1 MSSKK
6 IEQRF
11 EALRM
16 LVAVLF
22 AVILCFIIILIIS
35 DEPGKALYYLIFGP
49 FTTINRAGQ
58 IVEKMQPLLLTGC
71 ALNLM
76 ILAGN
81 FSVIAEG
88 CFLIAPCFTVGAIV
102 VNEFFYPLANLGELG
117 RIIWVTCSILFGA
130 LVGGLVGCLPSVIKR
145 LWGCDE
151 VITSIM
157 LNAILV
163 QFDDFMVKRVLYDA
177 EAGVSASKEYPEYS
191 KLTRLIYG
199 TRVTTAIF
207 IALAFCVIT
216 YIIVAH
222 TKLGYEARLVG
233 LNPSFARYSGINVQK
248 TGFIIAL
255 LAGAFAGIGGVIH
268 TLSFNERF
276 NWVAEQGYGNN
287 GIFVGILAKNNP
299 LMLPFS
305 AFFLGYLLVGAETMG
320 NNTDVPL
327 ELINVMTSLII
338 MMLAAESL
346 LSGAKHK
353 AIVKN
358 AQKIEA
364 AKAAAAKEA

>member
-11 EALRM
+11 EAIRM
-16 LVAVLF
+16 LAAVLI
-22 AVILCFIIILIIS
+22 AVVLCFAIILMIS
-35 DEPGKALYYLIFGP
+35 EEPMKALKFLVAGP
-49 FTTINRAGQ
+49 FTTISRAGQ
-58 IVEKMQPLLLTGC
+58 IVEKMQPLLMTGC

-88 CFLIAPCFTVGAIV
+88 CFLLAPCLTVGAVI
-102 VNEFFYPLANLGELG
+102 VNEWFAPLNNMGELG
-117 RIIWVTCSILFGA
+117 RIIWVICSMLFGA
-130 LVGGLVGCLPSVIKR
+130 LIGGLVGCLPSVIKR
-145 LWGCDE
+145 IWGCDE

-157 LNAILV
+157 LNAIIV
-163 QFDDFMVKRVLYDA
+163 QFDDWMVKRVLYD
-177 EAGVSASKEYPEYS
+177 ESAGVSASKPYPEFS
-191 KLTRLIYG
+191 KLTKLIYA

-207 IALAFCVIT
+207 IGLVFCILT
-216 YIIVAH
+216 YYIVNH
-222 TKLGYEARLVG
+222 TKLGFEARLVG
-233 LNPSFARYSGINVQK
+233 LNPSFAKYSGINVQR

-255 LAGAFAGIGGVIH
+255 MAGAFAGIGGVIH

-299 LMLPFS
+299 LMLPFT

-346 LSGAKHK
+346 LAGAKHR
-353 AIVKN
+353 AIVRN
-358 AQKIEA
+358 AQKLEA
-364 AKAAAAKEA
+364 AKKEA

>member
-16 LVAVLF
+16 VAAVLF
-22 AVILCFIIILIIS
+22 AVALCFIIILCIS
-35 DEPGKALYYLIFGP
+35 HEPANALKYLVIGP

-88 CFLIAPCFTVGAIV
+88 CFLLAPCLTVGAVV
-102 VNEFFYPLANLGELG
+102 VNEWFAPLGNLGEFG
-117 RIIWVTCSILFGA
+117 RIIWVTLSILFGA
-130 LVGGLVGCLPSVIKR
+130 LVGGLIGCLPSVIKR
-145 LWGCDE
+145 IWGCDE

-157 LNAILV
+157 LNAIIV
-163 QFDDFMVKRVLYDA
+163 QFDDWMVKRVLYDA
-177 EAGVSASKEYPEYS
+177 AAGVSASKEYPELS
-191 KLTRLIYG
+191 KLTRLIHG
-199 TRVTTAIF
+199 TRVSTAIF
-207 IALAFCVIT
+207 IGLAFCVVT
-216 YIIVAH
+216 YYIVNH
-222 TKLGYEARLVG
+222 TKLGFEARLVG
-233 LNPSFARYSGINVQK
+233 MNPSFARYSGINVQR

-276 NWVAEQGYGNN
+276 NWVAEQQYGNN

-305 AFFLGYLLVGAETMG
+305 AFFLGYLLVGSETMG

-338 MMLAAESL
+338 MMLAAESM
-346 LSGAKHK
+346 LSKAKHK
-353 AIVKN
+353 AIVRN
-358 AQKIEA
+358 AQKLEA
-364 AKAAAAKEA
+364 AKKEA